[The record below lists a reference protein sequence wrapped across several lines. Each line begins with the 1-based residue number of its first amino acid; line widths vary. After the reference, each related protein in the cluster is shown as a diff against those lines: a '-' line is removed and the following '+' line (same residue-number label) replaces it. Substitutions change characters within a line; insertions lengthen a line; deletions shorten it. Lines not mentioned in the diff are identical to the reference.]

1 MEGTF
6 EPIGALAQ
14 LCQQHHGTCLFLD
27 EAHSAGTFGHAS
39 LALASPQLQ
48 NIEPWL
54 IGVMLGCGKSLSSAG
69 GLLLMPQSLCDLG
82 VQGAR
87 SYVYS
92 TAPSP
97 SQMAAVLASLVQ
109 LRSEGQVLA
118 SRLQTHLLDF
128 HSSLKTIVG
137 SSLSTVVSTTDWDQ
151 PAVNKVCSPDFDHG
165 PAHNN
170 GPRLE
175 VGLSVLTQGTA
186 HQHLFSPIV
195 TIMIKDHK
203 DAFQSLV
210 LAHQRLEQA
219 GFLTSLVR
227 TPTVPAGQERIR
239 ITFSVQKQDGWAA
252 RLAWALSDLA
262 RQL

>member
-1 MEGTF
+1 
-6 EPIGALAQ
+6 
-14 LCQQHHGTCLFLD
+14 
-27 EAHSAGTFGHAS
+27 
-39 LALASPQLQ
+39 
-48 NIEPWL
+48 
-54 IGVMLGCGKSLSSAG
+54 
-69 GLLLMPQSLCDLG
+69 
-82 VQGAR
+82 
-87 SYVYS
+87 
-92 TAPSP
+92 
-97 SQMAAVLASLVQ
+97 
-109 LRSEGQVLA
+109 
-118 SRLQTHLLDF
+118 
-128 HSSLKTIVG
+128 
-137 SSLSTVVSTTDWDQ
+137 VSTTDWNQ

-239 ITFSVQKQDGWAA
+239 ISFSVQKQDGWAA